1 MTISLSL
8 QISISALSLDKA
20 ACEWFVME
28 EAVSNG
34 FRLEAVFISPRDY
47 SGARIVG
54 THADFVFEHNAMARS
69 VGGVIL
75 EFRVLNKI
83 DINSYTYSVVIG
95 PRLALLD
102 RVRQSEIF
110 ASEEG
115 LDIRALLDGVLSGAL
130 SEGAT
135 AGARTFTIDYRILDD
150 VPAAFARKNITK
162 YNESDF
168 QFFARNCEHYGIFYY
183 IDFTGGDGAVKDVV
197 VVGSGNEA
205 FPYAKPQDWRFRA
218 DDTTISVTDHVV
230 TSITSVARPA
240 LAHYSLRDYDYE
252 APHNSLLVAGAPREG
267 IGAVVDYGDH
277 YWTVEDGAAL
287 ARIRAEEAEWQTRQF
302 ECESTIP
309 ALAAGRIFTLKDH
322 PISAFNSEF
331 VVLSVRHEAG
341 VRGAL
346 GYRLNTADS
355 TYRNSFTAI
364 PKGQTF
370 RPKRVTPRPVMS
382 GVYTAVVETDD
393 PQNKRGALDSSGRY
407 RIALR
412 YNEGANRHQQGKG
425 SGPVRQMQPYAGG
438 SANEVVSGLHFP
450 LVGATEVLVSYE
462 NGDPDRPVI
471 LGAAFNGA
479 NINPVT
485 SQSHTTNRLR
495 TTGGALLELEDG
507 HTDSDA
513 RYIRLDVP
521 TTVAGD
527 VPSGTYLR
535 LGAPASGEEKAR
547 SGVLYS
553 GAAGPQATSGHGV
566 LLYSEHDLEQHI
578 VGASVTKVGQ
588 GQSVEVKNGNLTQQV
603 DAGEF
608 EVSALDNVTIK
619 AGSAGSASGA
629 ANVLISATDKVT
641 ITSLGDTA
649 QHVLGNKFSR
659 TIGAS
664 LSLTLGVQQSFVMG
678 IVSTMQLAGY
688 LKFTVGAY
696 TSVTIGAKW
705 DLVVGSSGKLCLQ
718 KDMKIASDD
727 YKIVNSD
734 MKMVNQDF
742 KAVAGLDAK
751 IANAAYDNVATKF
764 TDANITAEKG
774 EQLVQ
779 MMQIAIARGESKTNF
794 VNLTTFM

>member
-1 MTISLSL
+1 MTMSQSL
-8 QISISALSLDKA
+8 QISIAALSLDKA

-34 FRLEAVFISPRDY
+34 FLLEVVFISPRDY

-54 THADFVFEHNAMARS
+54 THADFDFEYNAMARS

-110 ASEEG
+110 ASDQG
-115 LDIRALLDGVLSGAL
+115 LTIRALLDGVLSGSL

-135 AGARTFTIDYRILDD
+135 AGARNFTIDYKILDD
-150 VPAAFARKNITK
+150 VPDYFSRRNITK

-183 IDFTGGDGAVKDVV
+183 IDFIGTDGMVKDVV

-205 FPYAKPQDWRFRA
+205 FPYAKPQDWRFHA
-218 DDTTISVTDHVV
+218 DATTISVDDHVV
-230 TSITSVARPA
+230 TSITSVSRPT
-240 LAHYSLRDYDYE
+240 LAQYSLRDYDYE
-252 APHNSLLVAGAPREG
+252 TPDNTLLVPGDTREG

-277 YWTVEDGAAL
+277 YWTVEDGTAL
-287 ARIRAEEAEWQTRQF
+287 ARIRAEEAEWQTREF

-309 ALAAGRIFTLKDH
+309 ALAAGRIFNLKDH
-322 PISAFNSEF
+322 PISAFNSGF
-331 VVLSVRHEAG
+331 VILSVRHEAG
-341 VRGAL
+341 TRGAL
-346 GYRLNTADS
+346 GYQLNAQDK

-364 PKGQTF
+364 PKAHTF

-438 SANEVVSGLHFP
+438 SANSVVSGLHFP

-462 NGDPDRPVI
+462 NGDPDRPII

-479 NINPVT
+479 HINPVT
-485 SQSHTTNRLR
+485 NQSHTTNRLR
-495 TTGGALLELEDG
+495 TTGGALLEMEDG
-507 HTDSDA
+507 HTDADA

-521 TTVAGD
+521 KAVASD

-535 LGAPASGEEKAR
+535 LGAPATGEDKVR
-547 SGVLYS
+547 SGVAYS
-553 GAAGPQATSGHGV
+553 GATGVQAASGHGV
-566 LLYSEHDLEQHI
+566 LLYSEHDLEQNI
-578 VGASVTKVGQ
+578 QGASVTKVGQ
-588 GQSVEVKNGNLTQQV
+588 GQAVEVKSGNLTQQV
-603 DAGEF
+603 DAGQF

-649 QHVLGNKFSR
+649 QHVMGNKLSR

-664 LSLTLGVQQSFVMG
+664 LSLTIGVQQSFVMG

-718 KDMKIASDD
+718 KDMKIANDD
-727 YKIVNSD
+727 YKIVNKD
-734 MKMVNQDF
+734 MKIATTDF
-742 KAVAGLDAK
+742 KVVDF
-751 IANAAYDNVATKF
+751 DTKF
-764 TDANITAEKG
+764 VNSAFDSVKTKMTEGQFRVEKAEIADAMIGSCIERIN
-774 EQLVQ
+774 
-779 MMQIAIARGESKTNF
+779 SKINF
-794 VNLTTFM
+794 VQSFDIF

>member
-1 MTISLSL
+1 MTVSQSL
-8 QISISALSLDKA
+8 QISIAALSLDA
-20 ACEWFVME
+20 ATCEWFVME

-34 FRLEAVFISPRDY
+34 FRLEVIFTSPRDY
-47 SGARIVG
+47 SGAQIVG
-54 THADFVFEHNAMARS
+54 QHADFRFEHNGAGRA

-83 DINSYTYSVVIG
+83 DINSYTYGVVIG

-102 RVRQSEIF
+102 RIRQSEIF
-110 ASEEG
+110 ASDGG
-115 LDIRALLDGVLSGAL
+115 LPIRALLDGVLSGSL

-135 AGARTFTIDYRILDD
+135 AGARNFTLDYRILDD
-150 VPAAFARKNITK
+150 VPSGFPRRNITK
-162 YNESDF
+162 YNESDL

-183 IDFTGGDGAVKDVV
+183 IDFQAADGTVKDVV

-205 FPYAKPQDWRFRA
+205 FQYASPQGWRFRA
-218 DDTTISVTDHVV
+218 DATTTAVDDHVV
-230 TSITSVARPA
+230 SSITAVSRPA
-240 LAHYSLRDYDYE
+240 LSQYSLRDYDYE
-252 APHNSLLVAGAPREG
+252 TPSNKLLVPGTPREG

-277 YWTVEDGAAL
+277 YWTVEDGTAL
-287 ARIRAEEAEWQTRQF
+287 ARIRAEEADWQTRQF
-302 ECESTIP
+302 ECESSIP
-309 ALAAGRIFTLKDH
+309 TLGAGRIFALKDH

-331 VVLSVRHEAG
+331 VILSVRHEAG
-341 VRGAL
+341 QRGAL
-346 GYRLNTADS
+346 GYRLDTADT

-364 PKGQTF
+364 PKAHTF
-370 RPKRVTPRPVMS
+370 RPRRVTPRPIMS

-438 SANEVVSGLHFP
+438 SANSVVSGLHFP

-485 SQSHTTNRLR
+485 SQAHTTNRLR
-495 TTGGALLELEDG
+495 TTGGALLEMEDG

-521 TTVAGD
+521 TTVAD
-527 VPSGTYLR
+527 KVPSGTYLR
-535 LGAPASGEEKAR
+535 LGAPASGEDKAR

-588 GQSVEVKNGNLTQQV
+588 GQSVEVKSGDLTLQV
-603 DAGEF
+603 DAGQF
-608 EVSALDNVTIK
+608 QVSAFD
-619 AGSAGSASGA
+619 
-629 ANVLISATDKVT
+629 DVT
-641 ITSLGDTA
+641 ITAGPAGSTSGSADVTINASNDINLNANGDANSYTY
-649 QHVLGNKFSR
+649 GNKIDR
-659 TIGAS
+659 TIGN
-664 LSLTLGVQQSFVMG
+664 TLNMTIGWQHSFNLGAVT
-678 IVSTMQLAGY
+678 TMQLAMY
-688 LKFTVGAY
+688 LKITLGSY
-696 TSVTIGAKW
+696 SSVTVGAKW

-718 KDMKIASDD
+718 QDMKIASDD
-727 YKIVNSD
+727 YKIVGTD
-734 MKMVNQDF
+734 MKVAETDF
-742 KAVAGLDAK
+742 KAVHLDLKKAWFS
-751 IANAAYDNVATKF
+751 YDEVNSKLNSAQL
-764 TDANITAEKG
+764 TAEKG
-774 EQLVQ
+774 DIFQKMIDTSFERLTSKVQ
-779 MMQIAIARGESKTNF
+779 F
-794 VNLTTFM
+794 VKISTIM

>member
-8 QISISALSLDKA
+8 QISITALSLDKA
-20 ACEWFVME
+20 SCEWFVME

-34 FRLEAVFISPRDY
+34 FRLEVVFISPRDY

-54 THADFVFEHNAMARS
+54 THADFVFEHNAMSRS

-110 ASEEG
+110 ASDEG
-115 LDIRALLDGVLSGAL
+115 LTIRALLDGVLSGSL

-135 AGARTFTIDYRILDD
+135 AGARNFTIDYRILDD
-150 VPAAFARKNITK
+150 VPAAFPRKNITK

-183 IDFTGGDGAVKDVV
+183 IDFTASDGAVKDVV

-205 FPYAKPQDWRFRA
+205 FPYAKPQECRFRA
-218 DDTTISVTDHVV
+218 DDTTSAVDDHVV
-230 TSITSVARPA
+230 TSITSVSRPA
-240 LAHYSLRDYDYE
+240 LAQYSLRDYDYE
-252 APHNSLLVAGAPREG
+252 TPDNSLLVPGAPREG

-277 YWTVEDGAAL
+277 YWTVEDGTAL

-341 VRGAL
+341 TRGAL
-346 GYRLNTADS
+346 GYQLATPDK

-364 PKGQTF
+364 PKSHTF

-412 YNEGANRHQQGKG
+412 YNEGANRDQKGKG
-425 SGPVRQMQPYAGG
+425 SAPVRQMQPYAGG

-495 TTGGALLELEDG
+495 TTGGALLEMEDG

-521 TTVAGD
+521 KTVAGN

-535 LGAPASGEEKAR
+535 LGAPASGEDKAR
-547 SGVLYS
+547 SDVLYS

-588 GQSVEVKNGNLTQQV
+588 GLALEVTSGDLSQQV
-603 DAGEF
+603 DAGQF
-608 EVSALDNVTIK
+608 KVNALD
-619 AGSAGSASGA
+619 
-629 ANVLISATDKVT
+629 DVT
-641 ITSLGDTA
+641 ITAGQAGTASGTADVTINASNDINLNAQGDANSYT
-649 QHVLGNKFSR
+649 LGNKIDR
-659 TIGAS
+659 TIGN
-664 LSLTLGVQQSFVMG
+664 TLNMTIGMQHAFNLGTVT
-678 IVSTMQLAGY
+678 TMQLAVY
-688 LKFTVGAY
+688 LKITLGSYSSITV
-696 TSVTIGAKW
+696 GAKW

-718 KDMKIASDD
+718 QDMKIANDD
-727 YKIVNSD
+727 YKIVGTD
-734 MKMVNQDF
+734 MKIAETDF
-742 KAVAGLDAK
+742 KAVHLDLKKAWFSYDDVNSK
-751 IANAAYDNVATKF
+751 LNAAQLK
-764 TDANITAEKG
+764 AEKG
-774 EQLVQ
+774 DIFQTMIDTSFERLTSKVQ
-779 MMQIAIARGESKTNF
+779 F
-794 VNLTTFM
+794 VKISTIM

>member
-8 QISISALSLDKA
+8 QISITALSLDKA
-20 ACEWFVME
+20 SCEWFVME

-34 FRLEAVFISPRDY
+34 FRLEVVFISPRDY

-54 THADFVFEHNAMARS
+54 THADFVFEHNAMSRS

-110 ASEEG
+110 ASDEG
-115 LDIRALLDGVLSGAL
+115 LTIRALLDGVLSGSL

-135 AGARTFTIDYRILDD
+135 AGARNFTIDYRILDD
-150 VPAAFARKNITK
+150 VPAAFPRKNITK

-183 IDFTGGDGAVKDVV
+183 IDFTAGDGAVKDVV

-205 FPYAKPQDWRFRA
+205 FPYAKPQECRFRA
-218 DDTTISVTDHVV
+218 DDTTSAVDDHVV
-230 TSITSVARPA
+230 TSITSVSRPA
-240 LAHYSLRDYDYE
+240 LAQYSLRDYDYE
-252 APHNSLLVAGAPREG
+252 TPDNSLLVPGAPREG

-277 YWTVEDGAAL
+277 YWTVEDGTAL

-341 VRGAL
+341 TRGAL
-346 GYRLNTADS
+346 GYQLATPDK

-364 PKGQTF
+364 PKSHTF

-412 YNEGANRHQQGKG
+412 YNEGANRDQKGKG
-425 SGPVRQMQPYAGG
+425 SAPVRQMQPYAGG

-495 TTGGALLELEDG
+495 TTGGALLEMEDG

-521 TTVAGD
+521 KTVAGN

-535 LGAPASGEEKAR
+535 LGAPASGEDKAR
-547 SGVLYS
+547 SDVLYS

-588 GQSVEVKNGNLTQQV
+588 GLALEVTSGDLSQQV
-603 DAGEF
+603 DAGQF
-608 EVSALDNVTIK
+608 KVNALD
-619 AGSAGSASGA
+619 
-629 ANVLISATDKVT
+629 DVT
-641 ITSLGDTA
+641 ITAGQAGTASGTADVTINASNDINLNAQGDANSYT
-649 QHVLGNKFSR
+649 LGNKIDR
-659 TIGAS
+659 TIGN
-664 LSLTLGVQQSFVMG
+664 TLNMTIGMQHAFNLGTVT
-678 IVSTMQLAGY
+678 TMQLAVY
-688 LKFTVGAY
+688 LKITLGSYSSITV
-696 TSVTIGAKW
+696 GAKW

-718 KDMKIASDD
+718 QDMKIANDD
-727 YKIVNSD
+727 YKIVGTD
-734 MKMVNQDF
+734 MKIAETDF
-742 KAVAGLDAK
+742 KAVHLDLKKAWFSYDDVNSK
-751 IANAAYDNVATKF
+751 LNAAQLK
-764 TDANITAEKG
+764 AEKG
-774 EQLVQ
+774 DIFQTMIDTSFERLTSKVQ
-779 MMQIAIARGESKTNF
+779 F
-794 VNLTTFM
+794 VKISTIM